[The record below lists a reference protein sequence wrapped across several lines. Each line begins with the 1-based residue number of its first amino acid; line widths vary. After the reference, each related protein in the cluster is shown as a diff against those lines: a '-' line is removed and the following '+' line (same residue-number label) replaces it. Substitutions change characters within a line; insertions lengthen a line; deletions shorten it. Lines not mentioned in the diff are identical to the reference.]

1 MGTRIVNENERIVTM
16 FTRIMFFSVLFA
28 MIGLTWSGCSPKT
41 QVKEQAFDG
50 MIITGTVKYVELE
63 GGFYGIISDDG
74 NKYDPVNLAPEY
86 RKNGLRIKAGVSV
99 QKNMTSIHMWGI
111 LIRINQIQVLD
122 YSR

>member
-1 MGTRIVNENERIVTM
+1 ML
-16 FTRIMFFSVLFA
+16 FSVLFA
-28 MIGLTWSGCSPKT
+28 TIGLTWAGCSPKM

-50 MIITGTVKYVELE
+50 MIITGIIKYIEIE

-86 RKNGLRIKAGVSV
+86 RKDGLRIKAGVSV
-99 QKNMTSIHMWGI
+99 QKNMISIHMWGT

>member
-1 MGTRIVNENERIVTM
+1 M
-16 FTRIMFFSVLFA
+16 FTRIMFFSVLFVT
-28 MIGLTWSGCSPKT
+28 IGLTWSGCSPKT

-99 QKNMTSIHMWGI
+99 QKNMTSIHMWGT
-111 LIRINQIQVLD
+111 LIRINQIKIIE
-122 YSR
+122 